1 MKRSGA
7 LFAALVVISV
17 WIAGCSSV
25 PTPEQ
30 IAEKQAFIRQLIGF
44 CGEVN
49 RQLAN
54 IEATAQPGIWADQFA
69 LFAAQARRQPPPILD
84 QEQFKIMLTK
94 IDITVGQF
102 RWAQATKARGDQP
115 NTNVA
120 LAQAERDLK
129 RADAAAQKYGMPPLN
144 SCPHESGTSS
154 HAPDPSA
161 VPPPGAAWQPRDE
174 ASVAVQQVNA
184 TELDGRIWVAG
195 GVTAS
200 HEATAST
207 QFYDPAINNWGVGP
221 DLPVALHHAMVVNY
235 RNQLVVIGGF
245 QSRDNDLLGV
255 TSPRMLLLDNNTSKF
270 VDGKALLHPRGAG
283 GAAVVGNEIVVVG
296 GRTGNPAQLVTQ
308 TEIFDGTVWRVG
320 ADIPM
325 PGDHIAVTADSR
337 YLYAVG
343 GREFTADSNVD
354 VVQRYDPKADH
365 WDILTP
371 TPQTVSGAGAAI
383 VDGRLIVVGGEGVTS
398 VSGTVQAYDLTAS
411 TATWTPLAS
420 LDPGRHGLGVTTIG
434 NTLYAIGG
442 ATKPG
447 HTASTNLVAALT
459 FR

>member
-207 QFYDPAINNWGVGP
+207 QFYDPAINNWGWVRPARGAAP
-221 DLPVALHHAMVVNY
+221 RDGGELPQPA
-235 RNQLVVIGGF
+235 GGHRRVPT
-245 QSRDNDLLGV
+245 RDNDLLGV

-296 GRTGNPAQLVTQ
+296 GRTGNPRSWSPRPRSSMAPS
-308 TEIFDGTVWRVG
+308 G
-320 ADIPM
+320 ASAP
-325 PGDHIAVTADSR
+325 TSR
-337 YLYAVG
+337 CPA
-343 GREFTADSNVD
+343 TTS
-354 VVQRYDPKADH
+354 PSP
-365 WDILTP
+365 P
-371 TPQTVSGAGAAI
+371 TPGTCTRSAA
-383 VDGRLIVVGGEGVTS
+383 
-398 VSGTVQAYDLTAS
+398 AS
-411 TATWTPLAS
+411 SPPTATSTSCNAMTRKP
-420 LDPGRHGLGVTTIG
+420 TIG
-434 NTLYAIGG
+434 T
-442 ATKPG
+442 
-447 HTASTNLVAALT
+447 S
-459 FR
+459 